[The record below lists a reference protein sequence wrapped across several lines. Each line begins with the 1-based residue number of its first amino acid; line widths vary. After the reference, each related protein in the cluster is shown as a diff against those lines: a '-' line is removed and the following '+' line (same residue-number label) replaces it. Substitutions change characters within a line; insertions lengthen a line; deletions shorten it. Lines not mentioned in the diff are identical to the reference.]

1 MRYTGPKFKL
11 CRREGV
17 NLFWPMKYDVRKRRK
32 LPGQHGANAPR
43 YSEYGKLLRNKQM
56 LKRIYQLSE
65 KQFKRLVTETAA
77 KYAKNNNV
85 GHDKAVFQFLERR
98 LDTIVLRAGL
108 AQTIMQARQMV
119 VHGHIT
125 LNTKKHN
132 IPSYA
137 VKEGD
142 IVEIKTRLKD
152 STLYQTSPLASGQ
165 TTLPSWV
172 KVDKS
177 KFRLEVV
184 AFPNNEEVSLPVDL
198 LKVIEYYARA

>member
-1 MRYTGPKFKL
+1 
-11 CRREGV
+11 
-17 NLFWPMKYDVRKRRK
+17 MKYDVRKRRK

-77 KYAKNNNV
+77 NYAKNNNI

-119 VHGHIT
+119 VHGHVT
-125 LNTKKHN
+125 LNAKKHN

-137 VKEGD
+137 VKQWDVIE
-142 IVEIKTRLKD
+142 VKARLKE
-152 STLYQTSPLASGQ
+152 STLYQTSPLVSGQ
-165 TTLPSWV
+165 HILPSWV

-177 KFRLEVV
+177 KFRVEIV
-184 AFPNNEEVSLPVDL
+184 AFPNNEEVSLPVDV
-198 LKVIEYYARA
+198 LKVIEFYARA

>member
-1 MRYTGPKFKL
+1 
-11 CRREGV
+11 
-17 NLFWPMKYDVRKRRK
+17 MKYDVRKRRK

-65 KQFKRLVTETAA
+65 KQFKRLVMETAA
-77 KYAKNNNV
+77 KYAKNHNI

-125 LNTKKHN
+125 LNGKKHN
-132 IPSYA
+132 VPSYA
-137 VKEGD
+137 VKDGD
-142 IVEIKTRLKD
+142 VVEVKARLKD
-152 STLYQTSPLASGQ
+152 GTLYQTSPLVTGQ
-165 TTLPSWV
+165 HTLPSWV

-177 KFRLEVV
+177 KLRLEMVGT
-184 AFPNNEEVSLPVDL
+184 PNTDEVSLPVDL